1 MIEQNVKYKTAK
13 YPRSAT
19 RGDQNMFKSTLNDR
33 DHNDQD
39 LTPRE
44 TSDFG
49 GRAAF
54 EQKMGLNYNSSKSA
68 KRRPTHLKHL
78 DEYKQPATGNLGMS
92 GLTSK
97 LSGSEIVDAQ
107 PSSASIPAANPSVLA
122 LGPQGSMV

>member
-1 MIEQNVKYKTAK
+1 
-13 YPRSAT
+13 
-19 RGDQNMFKSTLNDR
+19 MFKNPLTDR
-33 DHNDQD
+33 DHDDQD

-54 EQKMGLNYNSSKSA
+54 DQKIGIQNNYNSKSA
-68 KRRPTHLKHL
+68 KRRPTQLKHL
-78 DEYKQPATGNLGMS
+78 DEYKPNTNLGMS

-97 LSGSEIVDAQ
+97 LSGSEIVEAQ

-122 LGPQGSMV
+122 LGAQGSMVQSHGGNGGGSRFMEDSHLP